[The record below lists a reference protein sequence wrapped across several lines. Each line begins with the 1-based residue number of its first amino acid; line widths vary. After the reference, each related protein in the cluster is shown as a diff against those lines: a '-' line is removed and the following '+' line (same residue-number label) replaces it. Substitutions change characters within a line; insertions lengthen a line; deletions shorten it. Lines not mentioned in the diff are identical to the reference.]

1 MCTQNITTGMWLHS
15 ACTCYQACASKTA
28 RVCSSSS
35 SSAQGASLVAQIMG
49 HLPTVC
55 PGVGGMVDIMCMAM
69 PEHQVRLLQ
78 QRTFNTRCSKVHN
91 WAAAR

>member
-1 MCTQNITTGMWLHS
+1 
-15 ACTCYQACASKTA
+15 
-28 RVCSSSS
+28 
-35 SSAQGASLVAQIMG
+35 
-49 HLPTVC
+49 
-55 PGVGGMVDIMCMAM
+55 MVDIMCMAM